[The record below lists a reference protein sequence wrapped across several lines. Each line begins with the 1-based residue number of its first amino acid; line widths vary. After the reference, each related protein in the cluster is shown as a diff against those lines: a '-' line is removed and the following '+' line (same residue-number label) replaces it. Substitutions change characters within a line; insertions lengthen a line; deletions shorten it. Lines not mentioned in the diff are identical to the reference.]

1 VNVEERKTMAIRRL
15 YPGGWSDQDLEDLR
29 NELWAGFNS
38 LRAPLLTTGGFT
50 EKMLP
55 GILGEFRVDVSEHED
70 EVIVVADL
78 PGIEKTDV
86 SLRLINPRSLEIA
99 TERKNESEEEKK
111 GYYVRERIYGSM
123 RRVIPL
129 PNEVTDK
136 NVKAT
141 FTNGVLEIRFKK
153 VKEQKGGKIEIE

>member
-1 VNVEERKTMAIRRL
+1 MAIRRF

-29 NELWAGFNS
+29 NELWSGFNS
-38 LRAPLLTTGGFT
+38 LRGPLLPAGGFT

-78 PGIEKTDV
+78 PGIVKEDV
-86 SLRLINPRSLEIA
+86 NLRLINPRSLEIS
-99 TERKNESEEEKK
+99 TERKDVTEEEKK
-111 GYYVRERIYGSM
+111 GYFVRERIYGSM
-123 RRVIPL
+123 RRIIPL
-129 PNEVTDK
+129 PNEVNEK
-136 NVKAT
+136 SAKAT

-153 VKEQKGGKIEIE
+153 VKDDKGRKIEIE